1 MTVWALPLG
10 MLAVGLVAGLVLVL
24 MTRGGGRRDRK
35 AELQADKDSAM
46 DQLRALQLDRAKLDP
61 ADFQAQW
68 DTLMTQAASSL
79 RDLEAV
85 EGDGPEIGSGEH
97 AIGAGGRSSWG
108 TVLVALAFFALL
120 GVGLTQYS
128 APRLEGGTLTGTDL
142 SGAADRAE
150 RLEAAK
156 AAVEANP
163 EDLDALNLLTFEALQ
178 AGDLGAAMKWMDQ
191 CRKIDPEHPEVRTH
205 LAILQL
211 SIGMTGK
218 AIVEL
223 DAALESSPGLSKA
236 LFWRGLASLRSDDR
250 VTAVDYMEQ
259 ALEAATTPEERNQ
272 ATQGLMEAR
281 RPPAQVM
288 LRGKLSLDPAATM
301 PSKGVL
307 FVMVRRTAGGGGP
320 PVAAVR
326 LDPRGVPGTYSVTDR
341 DLMMGGAWPEQVW
354 VEARVD
360 TDGNPTTKSEADL
373 VTALIG
379 PFDPKSTGA
388 DLVLGGGAAPELAET
403 SAAPAGESGGRITV
417 ASGTTL
423 PQGGAVFL
431 IVRRSET
438 PAGPPAAAVRLSL
451 SDVPGP
457 FSVGKANLMMGGAWP
472 EQSWLQVRADA
483 DGNAMTRTDAD
494 VSSAVVGPI
503 APGTQDVVL
512 ELAN

>member
-1 MTVWALPLG
+1 VTVWALPLG

-68 DTLMTQAASSL
+68 DKLMTQAASSL

-108 TVLVALAFFALL
+108 TVLVALAFFAVL

-178 AGDLGAAMKWMDQ
+178 AGDLGA
-191 CRKIDPEHPEVRTH
+191 
-205 LAILQL
+205 AILQL

-388 DLVLGGGAAPELAET
+388 DLVLGGGAAPEPAET
-403 SAAPAGESGGRITV
+403 SAAPAGEIGGRITV